1 MAEQVNVLLK
11 ELATA
16 TQKQTEL
23 GVRKKKA
30 DAESIEINGWI
41 NAIERNRN
49 ALINK
54 KEKVDAESIVI
65 NDWINAIE
73 SNRNALMNK
82 IATLTPTGTTC
93 ASASRLPPL
102 FYMR

>member
-16 TQKQTEL
+16 TQKQNEL
-23 GVRKKKA
+23 VARKEKV
-30 DAESIEINGWI
+30 DAESIEINDWI

-49 ALINK
+49 ALI
-54 KEKVDAESIVI
+54 
-65 NDWINAIE
+65 
-73 SNRNALMNK
+73 NK